1 MHMNRKTIWMAGAAV
16 AAMTVAA
23 GAMAQAK
30 PETLVKQRQAAMT
43 LQGKYFYGQMRPMAQ
58 GKVPYDSGTMAR
70 NAAFLDALARMPWDG
85 FNPNTKDIKTATMQ
99 TAYTEAAKF
108 KEAQDRFMAETSKL
122 AGMVKGGDEGA
133 IKAQVLAIDK
143 SCSGCH
149 ESFRERQ

>member
-1 MHMNRKTIWMAGAAV
+1 
-16 AAMTVAA
+16 
-23 GAMAQAK
+23 
-30 PETLVKQRQAAMT
+30 
-43 LQGKYFYGQMRPMAQ
+43 
-58 GKVPYDSGTMAR
+58 
-70 NAAFLDALARMPWDG
+70 
-85 FNPNTKDIKTATMQ
+85 MQ